1 MMRILHGVFA
11 GILWIL
17 FMAAVSA
24 KGNDKIPAGMQWL
37 TTAIIV
43 AGAMAG
49 GD

>member
-1 MMRILHGVFA
+1 MMRILHGVCA
-11 GILWIL
+11 GMLWIL

-24 KGNDKIPAGMQWL
+24 KCNDKIPADMQWL